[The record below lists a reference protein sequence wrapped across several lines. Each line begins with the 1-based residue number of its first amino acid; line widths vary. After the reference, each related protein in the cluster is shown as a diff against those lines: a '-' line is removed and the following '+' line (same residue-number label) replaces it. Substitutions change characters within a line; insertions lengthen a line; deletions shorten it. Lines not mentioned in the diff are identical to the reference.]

1 MGAVSSPDAAVN
13 RKPQTLLSRAL
24 NVVLALVMVL
34 VGPVMIGAGSRMAD
48 ADEEIARTGVHTT
61 GTIVDFNDARRA
73 SQRDIRVRYTS
84 ADGTVRYT
92 SATVD
97 HDQRPTQGEEVTV
110 AYREQE
116 PGQAVVLGYES
127 GGVMVR
133 GIGTILAMIFIPIVL
148 ILVFSKRGKSRSNRL
163 G

>member
-1 MGAVSSPDAAVN
+1 MGGVSSPDAAVN

-24 NVVLALVMVL
+24 NVALALVMVL
-34 VGPVMIGAGSRMAD
+34 VGPVMIGAGTRMAD
-48 ADEEIARTGVHTT
+48 ADDKIARTGVHTT
-61 GTIVDFNDARRA
+61 GTIVDFKDARRA

-84 ADGTVRYT
+84 ADGTVHFT

-97 HDQRPTQGEEVTV
+97 HDQRPTEGEEVTV

-116 PGQAVVLGYES
+116 PGQSVVLGYES
-127 GGVMVR
+127 DGIMVR
-133 GIGTILAMIFIPIVL
+133 GIGTILAMIFIPLVL
-148 ILVFSKRGKSRSNRL
+148 ILVFSKRGKRRRNRL

>member
-1 MGAVSSPDAAVN
+1 MGGVSSPDAAVN

-24 NVVLALVMVL
+24 NVALALVLVL
-34 VGPVMIGAGSRMAD
+34 VGPVMMGVGSRMAD
-48 ADEEIARTGVHTT
+48 ADDEIARTGVHTT
-61 GTIVDFNDARRA
+61 GIIVDFKDARRA
-73 SQRDIRVRYTS
+73 SQRDIRVRYMS

-92 SATVD
+92 SANVD
-97 HDQRPTQGEEVTV
+97 HDQHPKDGEEVTV

-127 GGVMVR
+127 DGIMVR
-133 GIGTILAMIFIPIVL
+133 GIGTILAMIFVPIVL
-148 ILVFSKRGKSRSNRL
+148 ILVFSKRGKRRRDRR

>member
-48 ADEEIARTGVHTT
+48 ADEEIARTGVHTA

-73 SQRDIRVRYTS
+73 SQRDIRVRYMS
-84 ADGTVRYT
+84 ADGTVRFT